1 MAEVRPFIGLTYNA
15 NIIKTLEDVISPPYD
30 IISPNLQM
38 ELYDRHPYNIVRLEL
53 PLGDGNEKYIN
64 ASKTLKLWIEN
75 KVLSNTEKESFYFY
89 KEKYSVEGKEWIL
102 RGLFG
107 IVKIEPFERR
117 IILPHEFTFPK
128 PKEDRFNLLR
138 YTKSNISPI
147 LGIYFDE
154 IGAGKDIWEYVEL
167 QKPLFSSDRL
177 TLWVVD
183 NGLEDIANL
192 FKDKIILIADG
203 HHRYETALEY
213 KNLME
218 LELGK
223 PGPYSFVMMFLVD
236 AYSGRLSLLPTHRV
250 IKGIS
255 KDFEEELSSTFP
267 LEKTNSIEVGQD
279 EHLVYVYRDRKIFKF
294 RTEELNVVSIHRFL
308 SGFTDISIFY
318 THSLEEAKS
327 LVDTSAYDLAFI
339 VNPPSMDSLKI
350 IVERGERLPQKS
362 TYFYPK
368 VGAGLVIYNHNLNDR
383 EMRWDV

>member
-1 MAEVRPFIGLTYNA
+1 MAEVRPFVGLIYNK
-15 NIIKTLEDVISPPYD
+15 NIVENLEDVVSPPYD
-30 IISPNLQM
+30 IISPSLQM
-38 ELYDRHPYNIVRLEL
+38 ELYNRHPYNIIRLEL
-53 PLGDGNEKYIN
+53 PFGNGRERYIN
-64 ASKTLKLWIEN
+64 ASKTLELWIEN
-75 KVLSNTEKESFYFY
+75 KVLTNTEKTSFYFY
-89 KEKYSVEGKEWIL
+89 REKYNIEGKERIL

-107 IVKIEPFERR
+107 IVKIEPFEKR

-128 PKEDRFNLLR
+128 PKEDRFNLLI

-154 IGAGKDIWEYVEL
+154 TGFGREIWEYIEL
-167 QKPLFSSDRL
+167 QKPLFSSDRF
-177 TLWVVD
+177 TLWVID
-183 NGLEDIANL
+183 NWLENITNL

-236 AYSGRLSLLPTHRV
+236 AYSGGLTLLPTHRV
-250 IKGIS
+250 IKGVS
-255 KDFEEELSSTFP
+255 NDFEGELLSTFS
-267 LEKTNSIEVGQD
+267 LERTNLIEANQD
-279 EHLVYVYRDRKIFKF
+279 EHLVYVYKRGEIFKF
-294 RTEELNVVSIHRFL
+294 RTEELNVISIHRL
-308 SGFTDISIFY
+308 LDKFTNISIFY

-327 LVDTSAYDLAFI
+327 LVDTNAYDLAFF
-339 VNPPSMDSLKI
+339 VSSLSMNTLKV

-368 VGAGLVIYNHNLNDR
+368 IGAGLVIYNHNLNNG
-383 EMRWDV
+383 EMR

>member
-1 MAEVRPFIGLTYNA
+1 MAEVRPFVGLIYNK
-15 NIIKTLEDVISPPYD
+15 NIVENLEDVVSPPYD
-30 IISPNLQM
+30 IISPSLQM
-38 ELYDRHPYNIVRLEL
+38 ELYNRHPYNIIRLEL
-53 PLGDGNEKYIN
+53 PFGNGRERYIN
-64 ASKTLKLWIEN
+64 ASKTLELWIEN
-75 KVLSNTEKESFYFY
+75 KVLTNTEKTSFYFY
-89 KEKYSVEGKEWIL
+89 REKYNIEGKERIL

-107 IVKIEPFERR
+107 IVKIEPFEKR

-154 IGAGKDIWEYVEL
+154 TGFGREIWEYIEL
-167 QKPLFSSDRL
+167 QKPLFSSDRF
-177 TLWVVD
+177 TLWVID
-183 NGLEDIANL
+183 NWLENITNL

-236 AYSGRLSLLPTHRV
+236 AYSGGLTLLPTHRV
-250 IKGIS
+250 IKGVS
-255 KDFEEELSSTFP
+255 NDFEGELLSTFS
-267 LEKTNSIEVGQD
+267 LERTNLIEANQD
-279 EHLVYVYRDRKIFKF
+279 EHLVYVYKRGEIFKF
-294 RTEELNVVSIHRFL
+294 RTEELNVISIHRL
-308 SGFTDISIFY
+308 LDKFTNISIFY

-327 LVDTSAYDLAFI
+327 LVDTNAYDLAFF
-339 VNPPSMDSLKI
+339 VSSLSMNTLKV

-368 VGAGLVIYNHNLNDR
+368 IGAGLVIYNHNLNNG
-383 EMRWDV
+383 EMR